1 MASINP
7 KLEFYRFKLNHKD
20 GYKTFK
26 DFAID
31 EWGVGKA
38 AREESYF
45 RKAFEIFMR
54 NLDTGFEEN
63 NKLQKTITLISKKS
77 VNKHV
82 EDKPT
87 PIISKSVFHG
97 VINGGPYGKE
107 RILSDIDNKED
118 SSTIGKKKPVLSYYY
133 IFVYLPPNHNEGF
146 FMVHSN
152 NSDDSI
158 TAALRHYIAKLFKSG
173 AYRKPIVEAFCPKKF
188 QEEFNNGATIKN
200 IKFTTSYVDDIPQND
215 PLSEIFNEYTIKIE
229 AIPKK
234 KGVAAS
240 FATRIKEIL
249 DDRFYGKDHLNNKT
263 LSEFDRVSLST
274 TNNGTKTSK
283 TFEWNSRDAEF
294 VPVVYLENH
303 VRLEDDRTPDFADLR
318 QYCMRLFDETIIH
331 ELRPD
336 LQIKQND

>member
-1 MASINP
+1 M
-7 KLEFYRFKLNHKD
+7 
-20 GYKTFK
+20 
-26 DFAID
+26 
-31 EWGVGKA
+31 
-38 AREESYF
+38 
-45 RKAFEIFMR
+45 
-54 NLDTGFEEN
+54 
-63 NKLQKTITLISKKS
+63 
-77 VNKHV
+77 
-82 EDKPT
+82 
-87 PIISKSVFHG
+87 
-97 VINGGPYGKE
+97 
-107 RILSDIDNKED
+107 SDIDNKED

-215 PLSEIFNEYTIKIE
+215 PLREIFNEYTIKIE

-234 KGVAAS
+234 KGIAAA
-240 FATRIKEIL
+240 FASRIKDLL
-249 DDRFYGKDHLNNKT
+249 DARIYGRDQENNMA

-274 TNNGTKTSK
+274 TNQGTKTSK

-294 VPVVYLENH
+294 IPVVYLENH
-303 VRLEDDRTPDFADLR
+303 VRLEDDRTPNFAELK
-318 QYCMRLFDETIIH
+318 QYCMTLFEETIIH

-336 LQIKQND
+336 LDIKHND